1 MNAIHV
7 IEGGIT
13 APKGFAAA
21 GAHVGLR
28 RKRKDLALIVSE
40 KSAACAA
47 VFTTN
52 AIKGAPI
59 LWNKE
64 VLSGTDHV
72 RAIVVNSAYANS
84 GTGQPGLAHAKQM
97 AQTTAG
103 CLGLSPDEVLVASTG
118 IIGIHLPIDV
128 ITAGIA
134 HTAPLLDNTME
145 SGTYAAE
152 AITTTDTFIKQ
163 MAVEFEVNG
172 AKVTVGAMAKGSG
185 MVHPN
190 MATTLGFLTT
200 DLAIAPELLKKALSS
215 VIVDTF
221 NMISVDGDTST
232 NDMVVLLAN
241 GLADNPSIESEDDEY
256 ELFVHVLQMMLT
268 QLAKSVA
275 RDGEGASKLIEV
287 IVSGTDT
294 VDDARKCARAVV
306 ASTLVKAAVFAEDA
320 NWGRIVAAL
329 GNAGVAIEYD
339 KLSIS
344 MFGNGLHVP
353 LLLDGM
359 PYWMDESI
367 CRSALQ
373 SNEVRF
379 VICAGES
386 QHQATAWGCDLTY
399 DYIKKNGN
407 YRAGQLTAKVGL
419 VKEEG
424 VA

>member
-1 MNAIHV
+1 MKAIHV

-28 RKRKDLALIVSE
+28 RKRRDLALIVSE
-40 KSAACAA
+40 KPAGCAA

-84 GTGQPGLAHAKQM
+84 GTGQPGFGHAKQM
-97 AQTTAG
+97 ALTTAN
-103 CLGLSPDEVLVASTG
+103 CLGLSPDQVLVASTG

-128 ITAGIA
+128 VTAGIA
-134 HTAPLLDNTME
+134 STAPQLACTME
-145 SGTYAAE
+145 SGTDAAE

-163 MAVEFEVNG
+163 MAVQFDVNG
-172 AKVTVGAMAKGSG
+172 TAVIVGAMAKGSG

-200 DLAIAPELLKKALSS
+200 DLAIAPALLKKALST

-241 GLADNPSIESEDDEY
+241 GLAGNPVIEEENEQY
-256 ELFVHVLQMMLT
+256 ELFVHVLQRMLT

-287 IVSGTDT
+287 IVSGPDSME
-294 VDDARKCARAVV
+294 DARKCARAVV

-329 GNAGVAIEYD
+329 GKAGVAIDYE

-359 PYWMDESI
+359 PYWVDESM
-367 CRSALQ
+367 CRAALQ
-373 SNEVRF
+373 SDEVRF
-379 VICAGES
+379 VICAGDS

-399 DYIKKNGN
+399 EYIRKNGN
-407 YRAGQLTAKVGL
+407 YRAGQLTGKVGL
-419 VKEEG
+419 VQEEG